1 MAASTNA
8 EATSP
13 DWTQEQFE
21 MVYRTHGPAI
31 WRYVLRMTGDPDLAG
46 DVLQETFIRMLQR
59 RPPAMEPRA
68 LRVYLFQ
75 TAIRLVYDEWRKQ
88 KRSRRLWERLRNRR
102 VVKREPVGMA
112 EHDLEKCFQQLSVK
126 ERTLLWLAY
135 VEGWSHRE
143 IAQALGL
150 REKSVRVL
158 LFRARKKAQ
167 SALA

>member
-8 EATSP
+8 DVASP

-21 MVYRTHGPAI
+21 MLYHTHGPAI
-31 WRYVLRMTGDPDLAG
+31 WRYVLRMTGDPDLAN
-46 DVLQETFIRMLQR
+46 DILQETFIRMLQR

-88 KRSRRLWERLRNRR
+88 KRVRRLWERLRHRITA
-102 VVKREPVGMA
+102 KREHAGVTRR
-112 EHDLEKCFQQLSVK
+112 DLEKCLQQLSVK

-150 REKSVRVL
+150 QEKSVRVL
-158 LFRARKKAQ
+158 LFRARKKVQ